1 MIAPIKEKMF
11 TTLFTFALNI
21 FDRMK
26 KTPMPITPPKVFAKR
41 SVISLAPIAKTNC
54 TVSKNKL
61 VRNIGINFLRKGF
74 SCCNAHNKIPKGIK
88 AKTLLYISPKLI
100 VPLTITELRKGIR
113 FTLLK

>member
-21 FDRMK
+21 FVRMK

-61 VRNIGINFLRKGF
+61 VRNIGTNFLRKDF

-88 AKTLLYISPKLI
+88 CNQKNNQRITYCISVSI
-100 VPLTITELRKGIR
+100 NMDYNI
-113 FTLLK
+113 